1 MRKVLFLDF
10 DGVLNP
16 KWWNRGKP
24 SDKYGVLFEAKAVA
38 NLEKII
44 AETGADIVV
53 SSSWKCMG
61 LSELQK
67 LWRERN
73 LPGRIIDITPD
84 YMDEEL
90 LLNPDLNND
99 DALYSRGCEIKGW
112 LSKHGDDV
120 SNYAIIDDMDD
131 ILPEQQPHFVWTNEE
146 LGLTE
151 GDAAQAI
158 IILNHLRYA
167 KENTSHT

>member
-1 MRKVLFLDF
+1 
-10 DGVLNP
+10 
-16 KWWNRGKP
+16 
-24 SDKYGVLFEAKAVA
+24 
-38 NLEKII
+38 
-44 AETGADIVV
+44 
-53 SSSWKCMG
+53 
-61 LSELQK
+61 
-67 LWRERN
+67 
-73 LPGRIIDITPD
+73 
-84 YMDEEL
+84 MDEEL

-112 LSKHGDDV
+112 LSKHGDEV

-146 LGLTE
+146 IGLTE